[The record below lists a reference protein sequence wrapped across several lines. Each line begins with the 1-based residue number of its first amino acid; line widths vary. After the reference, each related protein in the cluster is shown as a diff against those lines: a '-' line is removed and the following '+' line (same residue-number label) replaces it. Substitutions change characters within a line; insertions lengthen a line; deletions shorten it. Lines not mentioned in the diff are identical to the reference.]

1 MFATELIDFMMKLI
15 SNPEF
20 LIICSIVKNSVID
33 ILLLEFI
40 DNFNL
45 IEIDQSSIRCSTG
58 NIDHNISLNA
68 HFHFDEFFIHGDS
81 KMKARL
87 A

>member
-20 LIICSIVKNSVID
+20 LIICSIVKNSIID

-40 DNFNL
+40 DNFDL
-45 IEIDQSSIRCSTG
+45 IEIDQSSI
-58 NIDHNISLNA
+58 
-68 HFHFDEFFIHGDS
+68 
-81 KMKARL
+81 
-87 A
+87 

>member
-20 LIICSIVKNSVID
+20 LIIFSIVKNSVID

-45 IEIDQSSIRCSTG
+45 IEIDQSSI
-58 NIDHNISLNA
+58 
-68 HFHFDEFFIHGDS
+68 
-81 KMKARL
+81 
-87 A
+87 

>member
-1 MFATELIDFMMKLI
+1 MFAAELIDFMMKLI

-20 LIICSIVKNSVID
+20 LIVSSIVKYSIID

-45 IEIDQSSIRCSTG
+45 IEIDKSSI
-58 NIDHNISLNA
+58 
-68 HFHFDEFFIHGDS
+68 
-81 KMKARL
+81 
-87 A
+87 